1 MSKIRFNTQDQLS
14 KLTGQQAEKKDGE
27 SNNLSAQQSET
38 AEGNTSKPR
47 KKSPGRP
54 RKHQEPYK
62 AVSVQLPVRL
72 IDQWRETSSI
82 TGSMSDY
89 LTRLIEKDMEIHYGT
104 YKDFSE

>member
-1 MSKIRFNTQDQLS
+1 MSKNFKTQTPLS

-27 SNNLSAQQSET
+27 LNNQSEQQSEP
-38 AEGNTSKPR
+38 EKRDTSKPR

-72 IDQWRETSSI
+72 IDQWRETSNI

-89 LTRLIEKDMEIHYGT
+89 LTRLIEKDMKIYYGT
-104 YKDFSE
+104 YKDLSE